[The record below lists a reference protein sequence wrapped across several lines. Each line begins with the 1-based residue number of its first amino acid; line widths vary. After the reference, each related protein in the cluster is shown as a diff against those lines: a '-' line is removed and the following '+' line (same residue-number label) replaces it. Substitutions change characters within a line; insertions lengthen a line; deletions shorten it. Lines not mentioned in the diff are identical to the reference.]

1 MGCFSFVLMWPNK
14 NKVQAAIQAIALIQ
28 GLKTMHM
35 TKNSKLALLVAGLLG
50 STGLMANEWG
60 TVAARAT
67 AADGYEVR
75 AHQFRVVKVPLDS
88 FAGLQGGANKLT
100 LPLPDGGEVTFA
112 LEAYDLLPADLAAKY
127 PQIRTF
133 KGHNPAHPIETG
145 RFDLGPQGFH
155 AMFSHQ
161 GRMVF
166 VDPLRNAEGYA
177 VYYQQDAHSRL
188 EEAADEVIG
197 PKLSKLVRK
206 VQVDGN
212 VRKRYVIAISATG
225 EFTQYHGG
233 SKALT
238 MAAIATLLNRVNQV
252 YQRDVGAEFVLASG
266 NDNLIFTDPASDL
279 FANDNSDAQT
289 NIGVQAYY
297 FTNMQLGNFDIGHVL
312 NTNGGG
318 LAGLAVLCTNQKS
331 GGMSGSPTPVGDAF
345 FVDYVAHEIGHQFGA
360 DHTFNG
366 TTGSCGAG
374 TRVASQ
380 AYEPGS
386 GSSIMA
392 YAGICGDE
400 NIQTHSD
407 PYFHSKSIEQMR
419 AHMATVSTCGTTLAL
434 SNNAPQAAAGGDYV
448 IPANTA
454 FMLKGAGGDLDN
466 DSLLYNWEQIDLG
479 TESSSAAT
487 MIDDG
492 SLPLFR
498 FVSPAA
504 SSERILPSLPSLLS
518 GTLAKGEA
526 WPTTNRDLNF
536 RLTVRDGQG
545 GVASDDMKVQVINT
559 GAAFRIT
566 NPFYGVTLTPGASQA
581 IAWDVA
587 GTTVAPI
594 SCSKVDISVTQDEGV
609 SWTMLAAGQPN
620 NGAATV
626 TLPADLTSSVRLKV
640 ACSDN
645 IFFAISPL
653 KLPLVQGGST
663 SGGGGGGGAI
673 GLWALA
679 LALLGWQRRR
689 T

>member
-1 MGCFSFVLMWPNK
+1 
-14 NKVQAAIQAIALIQ
+14 
-28 GLKTMHM
+28 MHV
-35 TKNSKLALLVAGLLG
+35 SSSCSLALLVASLLG
-50 STGLMANEWG
+50 STSLMASEWS

-67 AADGYEVR
+67 AEQGYEVR
-75 AHQFRVVKVPLDS
+75 ANQFRVAKVPLDY
-88 FAGLQGGANKLT
+88 FAGLQAGARQLT
-100 LPLPDGGEVTFA
+100 LPLPDGGEVIFT
-112 LEAYDLLPADLAAKY
+112 LEPYDLLPPDLAAKY
-127 PQIRTF
+127 PDILTF
-133 KGHNPAHPIETG
+133 KGYNPAQPVETG
-145 RFDLGPQGFH
+145 RFDLGPHGFH
-155 AMFSHQ
+155 GMFSYQ
-161 GRMVF
+161 GKTVF

-188 EEAADEVIG
+188 EEDADKVIG
-197 PKLSKLVRK
+197 PGVSKRVRK

-212 VRKRYVIAISATG
+212 VRKRYTIAISAAG
-225 EFTQYHGG
+225 EYTRYHGG
-233 SKALT
+233 SKVLT
-238 MAAIATLLNRVNQV
+238 MAAIATLLNRVNEV
-252 YQRDVGAEFVLASG
+252 YQRDVGAEFLLASG
-266 NDNLIFTDPASDL
+266 NDSVIFTDPASDP
-279 FANDNSDAQT
+279 FDNTDADADH
-289 NIGVQAYY
+289 NIDVQAQA
-297 FTNMQLGNFDIGHVL
+297 FADGDLGAFDIGHVL
-312 NTNGGG
+312 NTGGGG
-318 LAGLAVLCTNQKS
+318 LAGLGVLCVDAMPPYYPYGAKS
-331 GGMSGSPTPVGDAF
+331 SGMTGSSDPVGDAF
-345 FVDYVAHEIGHQFGA
+345 FIDYVAHEIGHQFGA
-360 DHTFNG
+360 DHPFNG

-374 TRVASQ
+374 TRVANQ

-392 YAGICGDE
+392 YAGICGEE
-400 NIQTHSD
+400 NIQPHSD

-454 FMLKGAGGDLDN
+454 FMLKGAGGDLDG
-466 DSLLYNWEQIDLG
+466 DPLLYNWEQIDLG
-479 TESSSAAT
+479 NESSSVAT
-487 MIDDG
+487 MVDDG
-492 SLPLFR
+492 SRPLFR
-498 FVSPAA
+498 FVSPTRSA
-504 SSERILPSLPSLLS
+504 ERILPSLPSLLS

-566 NPFYGVTLTPGASQA
+566 SPLSGVTLTPGASQA
-581 IAWDVA
+581 VAWDVA
-587 GTTVAPI
+587 STTVAPI
-594 SCSKVDISVTQDEGV
+594 SCSKVDISVTQDEGI

-626 TLPADLTSSVRLKV
+626 TLPANLTSSVRLKV
-640 ACSDN
+640 ACSGN

-663 SGGGGGGGAI
+663 SGGGGGGGGSL
-673 GLWALA
+673 GLWTLA

>member
-1 MGCFSFVLMWPNK
+1 MHITKFS
-14 NKVQAAIQAIALIQ
+14 
-28 GLKTMHM
+28 T
-35 TKNSKLALLVAGLLG
+35 LALLVAGVLG
-50 STGLMANEWG
+50 STGLMASEWR

-67 AADGYEVR
+67 ADEGYEVR
-75 AHQFRVVKVPLDS
+75 AHQFRVAKVPLDY
-88 FAGLQGGANKLT
+88 FTGLDAGASELA
-100 LPLPDGGEVTFA
+100 LPLPDGGEVTFT

-133 KGHNPAHPIETG
+133 KGYNPAHPVDTG

-161 GRMVF
+161 GKVVF

-188 EEAADEVIG
+188 EEDADTVIG
-197 PKLSKLVRK
+197 PGVSKLVRK

-212 VRKRYVIAISATG
+212 VRKRYTIAMSATG
-225 EFTQYHGG
+225 EYTQYHGG
-233 SKALT
+233 SRVLT
-238 MAAIATLLNRVNQV
+238 MAAIITLLNRVNEV

-266 NDNLIFTDPASDL
+266 NDSVIFTDPASDP
-279 FANDNSDAQT
+279 FDNTDADADH
-289 NIGVQAYY
+289 NVDVQAQA
-297 FTNMQLGNFDIGHVL
+297 FADGDLGTFDIGHVL
-312 NTNGGG
+312 NTGGGG
-318 LAGLAVLCTNQKS
+318 LAGLGVLCVDAMPPYYAYGAKS
-331 GGMSGSPTPVGDAF
+331 SGMTGSSAPVGDAF
-345 FVDYVAHEIGHQFGA
+345 FIDYVAHEIGHQFGA

-366 TTGSCGAG
+366 TTGSCGGGNRAD
-374 TRVASQ
+374 TQ

-386 GSSIMA
+386 GTSIMA

-407 PYFHSKSIEQMR
+407 PYFHSSSIEQMR
-419 AHMATVSTCGTTLAL
+419 AHMATVSTCGTTLSL

-487 MIDDG
+487 MMDDG
-492 SLPLFR
+492 SRPLFR
-498 FVSPAA
+498 FVSPTRSA
-504 SSERILPSLPSLLS
+504 ERILPSLPSLLS

-545 GVASDDMKVQVINT
+545 GVASDDMKVQVVNT
-559 GAAFRIT
+559 GKAFHIT
-566 NPFYGVTLTPGASQA
+566 SPISGVSLTPGGNQSLT
-581 IAWDVA
+581 WDVA
-587 GTTVAPI
+587 DTMAAPI
-594 SCSKVDISVTQDEGV
+594 SCSKIDISVTQNEGS
-609 SWTMLAAGQPN
+609 SWTTLATSLPN
-620 NGAATV
+620 NGSATV
-626 TLPADLTSSVRLKV
+626 TLPGNLTSSVRLKV

-653 KLPLVQGGST
+653 KLPLAQAGST
-663 SGGGGGGGAI
+663 SGGGSGGGGGAL
-673 GLWALA
+673 GLWTLA

>member
-1 MGCFSFVLMWPNK
+1 
-14 NKVQAAIQAIALIQ
+14 
-28 GLKTMHM
+28 MHV
-35 TKNSKLALLVAGLLG
+35 TKKYSLALLVGSLLASPSLIASEW
-50 STGLMANEWG
+50 STL
-60 TVAARAT
+60 AARAT
-67 AADGYEVR
+67 AATGYEVR
-75 AHQFRVVKVPLDS
+75 ANQFRVAKVPLDY
-88 FAGLQGGANKLT
+88 FAGLQAGAKQLT
-100 LPLPDGGEVTFA
+100 LPLPDGGEVTFT

-133 KGHNPAHPIETG
+133 KGHNPSRPLDTG

-161 GRMVF
+161 GKVVF

-188 EEAADEVIG
+188 DEEADRVLGAQV
-197 PKLSKLVRK
+197 SKLARK

-212 VRKRYVIAISATG
+212 ARKRYTIAISATG

-233 SKALT
+233 SQVLA

-252 YQRDVGAEFVLASG
+252 YQRDVGAEFVLATG
-266 NDNLIFTDPASDL
+266 NDEVVFTNPATDPFDN
-279 FANDNSDAQT
+279 NDNDAQT
-289 NIGVQAYY
+289 NIGVQALY
-297 FTNMQLGNFDIGHVL
+297 FTNMKLGNFDIGHVL
-312 NTNGGG
+312 NTGGGG

-331 GGMSGSPTPVGDAF
+331 SGMSGSATPVGDAF

-374 TRVASQ
+374 TRVANQ

-419 AHMATVSTCGTTLAL
+419 AHMATVSTCGITLAL

-487 MIDDG
+487 MVDDG
-492 SLPLFR
+492 SRPLFR
-498 FVSPAA
+498 FVSPTA
-504 SSERILPSLPSLLS
+504 SPERILPSLPSLLS

-581 IAWDVA
+581 LAWDVA
-587 GTTVAPI
+587 GTDQAPI

-609 SWTMLAAGQPN
+609 SWAMLAAGQPN
-620 NGAATV
+620 SGSATV
-626 TLPADLTSSVRLKV
+626 TLPGNLTSSVRLKV

-663 SGGGGGGGAI
+663 SGGGGGGGSL
-673 GLWALA
+673 GFWTLA
-679 LALLGWQRRR
+679 LALLGWHRRAK
-689 T
+689 